1 MTDITLAE
9 LIAEYKATLSEKE
22 LQAWTLAEKL
32 LGMTFQ
38 IEKSNGFIQWKQK
51 KYS

>member
-1 MTDITLAE
+1 MTELSLPE
-9 LIAEYKATLSEKE
+9 LIAAYKASLSEKD
-22 LQAWTLAEKL
+22 LQAWIIAEKL

-51 KYS
+51 LSS

>member
-1 MTDITLAE
+1 MTELSIHE
-9 LIAEYKATLSEKE
+9 LIAAYKASLSEKD
-22 LQAWTLAEKL
+22 LQAWIIAEKL

-38 IEKSNGFIQWKQK
+38 IEKSNGFLQWEK